1 MSAEAPGAT
10 AELREIRG
18 PSAVG
23 GGGRRFL
30 DLLWVMSVTDFKI
43 TYFGTM
49 LGYVWSLLR
58 PLMLFGV
65 LLFVFNRVFRFGGQ
79 VENYPVLLLFDI
91 MLFTFFAETTGVAVA
106 SVVNQ
111 ESVVRKTQFPRL
123 VIPLSNVL
131 TGMFNLALNL
141 VAVFIFILAY
151 GVDPMWTWLLL
162 PVGLLPLLVLTAAVA
177 AILSALFVR
186 FRDMAIIWSVF
197 STVLFYGSPVLYPL
211 DLVPSQ
217 FQAVIALNPL
227 TPIFGQLRKW
237 IIDPSAPGAI
247 EAAGA
252 AAFAGSVAIF
262 LAICVFAVW
271 VFNRQA
277 PRIAEEL

>member
-1 MSAEAPGAT
+1 MTAEAGAAT
-10 AELREIRG
+10 GELQEIRG

-23 GGGRRFL
+23 GGMRRFF

-43 TYFGTM
+43 TYFGTVF
-49 LGYVWSLLR
+49 GYVWSLVR

-65 LLFVFNRVFRFGGQ
+65 LLFVFNRVFRFGDQ

-131 TGMFNLALNL
+131 TGMFNLALSL

-151 GVDPMWTWLLL
+151 GVDPTWTWLLL
-162 PVGLLPLLVLTAAVA
+162 PVGLIPLVILTAAVA
-177 AILSALFVR
+177 TILSALFVR
-186 FRDMAIIWSVF
+186 FRDVAIIWTVL
-197 STVLFYGSPVLYPL
+197 STVLFYATPVLYPL
-211 DLVPSQ
+211 EIVPSGKDL
-217 FQAVIALNPL
+217 IALNPL
-227 TPIFGQLRKW
+227 TPIFGQLRHW
-237 IIDPSAPGAI
+237 IIDPGAPDAV
-247 EAAGA
+247 EAAGG
-252 AAFAGSVAIF
+252 AAFAGSVVIF
-262 LAICVFAVW
+262 LAICAFAVW
-271 VFNRQA
+271 LFNHQA